1 MSASDTEQ
9 ASGGL
14 LQIEMVYA
22 LSERQWRVP
31 LTLAQGATVADALT
45 AVADREPFANLDL
58 VNLPVGIYGEL
69 VSRSGCSRIAIGWRC
84 IGRCRSIRQ
93 RPGACAARANAEP
106 PEGRGQVGFAM
117 VSGTSGGVIAVGA

>member
-1 MSASDTEQ
+1 MSGSDTEQ

-22 LSERQWRVP
+22 LPERQWRVP

-58 VNLPVGIYGEL
+58 VNVPVGIYGEL
-69 VSRSGCSRIAIGWRC
+69 VSRERVLADRD
-84 IGRCRSIRQ
+84 RVEVY
-93 RPGACAARANAEP
+93 RPLPVDP
-106 PEGRGQVGFAM
+106 PEARRLRSARKR
-117 VSGTSGGVIAVGA
+117 